1 MLEDLK
7 IWIERR
13 NEVARQALEG
23 YRSEV
28 ERLISN
34 QSANDL
40 EIQRTLDHLLDFCF
54 DDQILLLFK
63 KLCRYYWDI
72 NPQATADY
80 VNSYRDMWDEES
92 KKENND
98 N

>member
-1 MLEDLK
+1 MVEDLK
-7 IWIERR
+7 ILIERR
-13 NEVARQALEG
+13 NELARQALEV
-23 YRSEV
+23 YRPQV
-28 ERLISN
+28 ERLISY
-34 QSANDL
+34 QTTNDL
-40 EIQRTLDHLLDFCF
+40 EIERRLDHLLDFCF

-80 VNSYRDMWDEES
+80 VNYYRDMWDEES
-92 KKENND
+92 KKENDD